1 MENRKE
7 TTTAGRLKEIM
18 DERGLRQVDVLA
30 AAKPYCELY
39 DIKLGKS
46 DLSQYCSGKVEPNQ
60 QKLFVLAET
69 LGVSESWLMGYD
81 TTKEKH
87 LPVPSFPNVRP
98 VAVRRFPLYDG
109 IAAGQPIAM
118 PDGVDCYVDGAEEL
132 RADFALRVHGD
143 SMSPLIPDGSIVFVR
158 SQPEVENG
166 RIAAVAIDDEATLKR
181 IYRTED
187 ALTLVAENPRYP
199 PIVVTKATG
208 SEVRILGLAVAFEV
222 FIA

>member
-1 MENRKE
+1 MDNRKE

-69 LGVSESWLMGYD
+69 LGVSESWLMGYN

-87 LPVPSFPNVRP
+87 PPVPSFPNVRQSW
-98 VAVRRFPLYDG
+98 R
-109 IAAGQPIAM
+109 
-118 PDGVDCYVDGAEEL
+118 
-132 RADFALRVHGD
+132 
-143 SMSPLIPDGSIVFVR
+143 
-158 SQPEVENG
+158 
-166 RIAAVAIDDEATLKR
+166 
-181 IYRTED
+181 
-187 ALTLVAENPRYP
+187 LVW
-199 PIVVTKATG
+199 TKTFF
-208 SEVRILGLAVAFEV
+208 SLQ
-222 FIA
+222 